1 MNPSVTDVS
10 AIGNYL
16 LQVKFENG
24 ELKIFDVSP
33 YLDKGIFTELKNE
46 SYFKQVRVAFG
57 AVEWP
62 HEQDFSKDTLYL
74 LGTPISA
81 NTNPPTFSNQ

>member
-24 ELKIFDVSP
+24 ELKLFDVSP

-46 SYFKQVRVAFG
+46 NYFKQVRVAFG

-62 HEQDFSKDTLYL
+62 HGQDFSKDTLYL
-74 LGTPISA
+74 LGTPISDMQPA
-81 NTNPPTFSNQ
+81 F